1 MKSWKSALCCLLVLA
16 ACMLSVTHA
25 GDAARELVAS
35 VQEKVIACAKGPNV
49 SALTVKDGHRACS
62 EKMLTAEVQMLCDC
76 GKVASV
82 EFAAP
87 QDCDEIVKTKQRKG
101 YTKLTLKSGRQVE
114 LRANACGAINVD
126 YDD

>member
-1 MKSWKSALCCLLVLA
+1 MKSWKSLVCLVLMLVVCA
-16 ACMLSVTHA
+16 LSVTEA
-25 GDAARELVAS
+25 GDVARDVVAS

-49 SALTVKDGHRACS
+49 SSLTVKDAHRACS
-62 EKMLTAEVQMLCDC
+62 EKMLTAEVQMVCDC

-82 EFAAP
+82 DFAAP

-101 YTKLTLKSGRQVE
+101 YTKLTLKSGKHVE

-126 YDD
+126 YDN